1 MSNKKDAE
9 EEMARSLSMRF
20 GVPSIDLGTIL
31 LDRALIADVPYDL
44 ARRHELLPIRRDGA
58 ALVVAMSNPSN
69 GPARSALAQST
80 GLTIQVLVA
89 PRSILVRTIER
100 FYLAN

>member
-20 GVPSIDLGTIL
+20 GVPSVDLGTVP
-31 LDRALIADVPYDL
+31 LDRDLIADVPYDV
-44 ARRHELLPIRRDGA
+44 ARRYEMLPIRRDGA

-69 GPARSALAQST
+69 SPARSALAEST
-80 GLTIQVLVA
+80 GLKIEVLVA
-89 PRSILVRTIER
+89 PRSALVRTIER

>member
-9 EEMARSLSMRF
+9 EEMARSLSLRF
-20 GVPSIDLGTIL
+20 GVPSIDLGNVL
-31 LDRALIADVPYDL
+31 LDRELIAEVPYDV

-58 ALVVAMSNPSN
+58 ALVVAMSNPSD
-69 GPARSALAQST
+69 GTVRSALAQST
-80 GLTIQVLVA
+80 GLKIEVLVA
-89 PRSILVRTIER
+89 PRTTLMRTIER

>member
-1 MSNKKDAE
+1 MSNKKDAD

-20 GVPSIDLGTIL
+20 GVPSIDLGNVL
-31 LDRALIADVPYDL
+31 LDRELIAEVPYDV

-58 ALVVAMSNPSN
+58 ALVVAMSNPSD
-69 GPARSALAQST
+69 GTVRSALAQST
-80 GLTIQVLVA
+80 GLKIEVLVA
-89 PRSILVRTIER
+89 PRTTLMRTIER